1 MLFVSSGRLAKGK
14 YRFLQI
20 QNRQRSSYQ
29 LLNCRENRVL
39 YPLAAANKWH
49 LFSSDITQAFTYGKL
64 DPLFCHPPP
73 GFDCPEETVL
83 GLNYFLLELSE
94 PQQASKAS

>member
-1 MLFVSSGRLAKGK
+1 MSFVSSGRLAKGRH
-14 YRFLQI
+14 RFLQ
-20 QNRQRSSYQ
+20 NKTFSAV
-29 LLNCRENRVL
+29 LNCRNNRVL
-39 YPLAAANKWH
+39 YSPAAANKWH
-49 LFSSDITQAFTYGKL
+49 LFSSDITQAFTHGKL
-64 DPLFCHPPP
+64 DAALFCHPPP